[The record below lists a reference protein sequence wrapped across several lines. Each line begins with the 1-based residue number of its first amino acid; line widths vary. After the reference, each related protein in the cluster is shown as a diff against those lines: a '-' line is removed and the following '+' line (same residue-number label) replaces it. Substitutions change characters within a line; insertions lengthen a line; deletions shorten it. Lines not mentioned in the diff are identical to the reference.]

1 MSSKKSASK
10 RKEKLELDTQPEM
23 SQIKIITVTS
33 GNVDKANN
41 LLTKGEAMVEYYHPN
56 CGHCQTLKPE
66 WEKMCYEIKKN
77 YNGKA
82 TIAAVDCSDQ
92 EMLNRLHI
100 DKSFQ
105 GFPTIFHMRDGR
117 SIHEYQGERTKDAL
131 LSFAESRL
139 PISMRSQQ
147 LKPALPFVVSSIR
160 DRSSANRKKK
170 GSKRAEGTKK
180 ARGTRGTK
188 KRSSF
193 KKTIKKK
200 AKELKKRVN
209 KRLAK
214 RRKYSRKSKK

>member
-66 WEKMCYEIKKN
+66 WEKMCYDIKKN

-92 EMLNRLHI
+92 EMLNRLQI

-105 GFPTIFHMRDGR
+105 GFPTIFHMRDGQ
-117 SIHEYQGERTKDAL
+117 SVHEYNGERTKDAL

-139 PISMRSQQ
+139 PISMRSQE
-147 LKPALPFVVSSIR
+147 LKPALSFAVKSIR
-160 DRSSANRKKK
+160 DRSDAKGTKGAKSSK
-170 GSKRAEGTKK
+170 GSRGTK
-180 ARGTRGTK
+180 GSK

-209 KRLAK
+209 KRLIK